1 MRESSDESP
10 QVWQEW
16 ILEAIRKIRLQK
28 QRPSIQRICQAIG
41 SHHKFHEDV
50 VAEKLQQAVEAGA
63 VIKVYNKGLHSY
75 KSPSTMGLRKSLSV
89 DKSSDLSRL
98 VTKAVRVLGEC
109 DGSAVKSIENF
120 VQRANNLV
128 VDDNSDFKQIVKRA
142 LKIAVSKKMLTSDGK
157 LFKLGPNAVQ
167 VENRVNAVCSECLG
181 TDLKNPQN
189 LAEALSTCCGCRN
202 NFLHSSCANA
212 VAKSKVPLHL
222 GHFVDLGNKWYCKEC
237 KKCSVCRIIDKEP
250 CLIDCSECHKIFHL
264 SCTTSII
271 DKRCK
276 SLWNSNSTAT
286 PSNSNNNNNNIN
298 NNNNQNQKYNNI
310 ILIKNEQIVSNSSSI
325 KQAAK
330 HAKQTSNNNIIGN
343 NNINSSNNSCNKLT
357 VTHQNPSSQEM
368 ALGQHQQQPHNQQQ
382 YLGVSDRMSK
392 EKQKFFRFS
401 VFNSERKAK
410 VASSSSK
417 SKNSI
422 SNTNS
427 NLLNSSSQGSS
438 REIKVKNRKEKAMR
452 SKANTSNTQNK
463 QHNSSED
470 ESTCC
475 SSEGESDA
483 SSSDSD
489 STSSDSS
496 SSSSGSKSSST
507 ANSSYSSEHENNSK
521 KMDAL
526 NRAESIINNKNVF
539 AYINSREL
547 SQSSSQGR
555 SNCWT
560 SLPLFKDNQSSSQ
573 SDSLFKKQRSTL
585 QKSFGA
591 GTKNE
596 NEVWG
601 FAAEAKKS
609 VNIFTNSDSERG
621 SQRPNNMSEIESDC
635 EMSLLSLRSAS
646 TLSKNHRRNAG
657 DAGSSLSKAAHEYQF
672 MKRRTTTLCKN
683 NTIMSSEDDTKE
695 LSPSKMVKKAVNYK
709 KFDNNALN
717 NQKLI
722 MDHNSNGEDHQHQQ
736 LVKVP
741 LNQVDSDF
749 TSSKQ
754 SQPPY
759 ISTINQSDMEKPALP
774 PGVSQKDAD
783 LYKEIREKAAKSVTE
798 TKMNLTVPSTQV
810 LSPMSSAMAEQERC
824 PAAIEFGKF
833 EIETWYSSPFPQ
845 EYARLPKLFL
855 CEFCLKY
862 TKSKAVLERHLNKC
876 SWRNPPGT
884 EIYRCGEISVFE
896 VDGNANKIYCQNL
909 CLLAKLFLDHK
920 TLYYDVEPFLFYV
933 MAKSDRKGY
942 HLVGYFSK
950 EKHCQ
955 QKYNV
960 SCIMTMP
967 QYQRQGFGRFLI
979 DFSYLLSRTEGQP
992 GTPEKPLSDLG
1003 RVSYHAYW
1011 KSVVME
1017 YLHENRS
1024 TPLSIST
1031 ISKVTGL
1038 QHQDIA
1044 QAFYLLN
1051 FLKYRQ
1057 NGESN
1062 LSIMMCVDWSKVD
1075 VYAERVQN
1083 SKFRIKIDSECLR
1096 WTPLLIYTVPVL
1108 LKNESDTDSQLN
1120 ESAAK
1125 AKDESPKPS
1134 TSQPKASPMDSVT
1147 TTPLLST
1154 GRRRSR
1160 PSRFSEN
1167 IFEDVRSPPSS
1178 SEVFLM
1184 LEPKSKRKRKQ
1195 SKQSADV
1202 DEISTPVLDDPVLKR
1217 RKLSRHMKSPSKDE
1231 TSSHETS
1238 ELQNPSKSPKK
1249 PMVVDNSS
1257 VESDSISEDIPAKSS
1272 KRKKQMTLPEMFKP
1286 RETEVSKPSTSQ
1298 QTTDES
1304 ATAESKKETVLEKQ
1318 PISKKSEK
1326 KSSVETKESKKQ
1338 SPRKASTED
1347 KIKSPK
1353 SVKNKDKFQFKT
1365 KHKTLQLSE
1374 TSSSED
1380 DSMEADDEMEDEKK
1394 IATPAPPPK
1403 PVTPKLEEIPP
1414 TPKSKFDKRRTKV
1427 NLPLVS
1433 PKIKE
1438 PDTQIINPPPL
1449 ISPSKDLPIKK
1460 KPGRPP
1466 VEHNKVNI
1474 ERRLSKDEQTRKQN
1488 AIVRCAVKIEKLVM
1502 PLDLDDDFKRR
1513 LSKSND
1519 SGNIS
1524 DKVEKNIVKDNPVKE
1539 PESKSL
1545 PSSSQSTP
1553 SKIETTPTK
1562 EIKNA
1567 NYQEAKLLSKK
1578 HFLLESANS
1587 GGKHHSKSYSSSAS
1601 STASLSPTKS
1611 ATDKKTDNKADEIEK
1626 MNEKVA
1632 EKIKELDEKPAEAL
1646 KPELPKVPQVP
1657 ESNEKTSPAG
1667 PMKKSFKRNLSL
1679 TEPKINEPKVDSK
1692 ISVITDRKSF
1702 ESTLLPEVPLPIT
1715 TPEPEPMLSKT
1726 PEKKLITDEQ
1736 QSKVQTLKEK
1746 PENAK
1751 LESLEQ
1757 KPKEF
1762 VKIDPKTPE
1771 KVEIAVMQEKTASAQ
1786 APVAGAPLALM
1797 PNSNSTNANIAPSKV
1812 DKSQTQATAAKHNIP
1827 MTNYPPSMNQL
1838 ANYHSSHAQAYWSM
1852 DPFYPSYNFSH
1863 LDAATQKSPNKLHMD
1878 FAAYNQTLYQSAA
1891 AFQQQQYQ
1899 QQEYQQMQ
1907 HQQTYQQHHMQQQN
1921 YSNNSIGNTTG
1932 VVNNVPNTAGATAAQ
1947 YDQNSCAKNNIQQS
1961 NNYNQKSNVM
1971 SKQQQQQQH
1980 NGNKPEKIQENSCM
1994 INNKNNVNQNANLH
2008 MNMQQSQHQQQQQ
2021 TQMHQQAQHQQQMA
2035 KNNNMTNSI
2044 MATSLNNKGYNEDM
2058 QQQHQQHL
2066 ENSMMSHQQTPPS
2079 SSSDIQSMGVY
2090 TPDSTTNSV
2099 HSLHHYGPCDLD
2111 VNQLELESPASIA
2124 SDMASQ
2130 NSVESI
2136 RPPSVLPQQINQYSD
2151 CSMQQQPLSHMNI
2164 PPTHVTHV
2172 PTSSPQH
2179 QIVNNSNQVANQTM
2193 HQQQQQQQQQQQA
2206 ATSNS
2211 RKMNQMN
2218 RAGNNGN
2225 GGAARSST
2233 PKMPSRNT
2241 ATPGL
2246 QNHQQQNQ
2254 LQQNQQQQAAR
2265 HHRATPP
2272 IHVNQPM
2279 VSPIQQHQQNHLNTH
2294 LNQQQIQHLHLQQ
2307 MQQNAYHAQGMHHQ
2321 SNYLPS
2327 SMSGNG
2333 GINQSN
2339 VSGANVQS
2347 GYAQAQS
2354 PNAPYG
2360 GGQSTTPMTTVIQQ
2374 RNMTNS
2380 HSNLSVQNSLPS
2392 PHQRLGPS
2400 PSSCAVS
2407 SSNNFYVQGGHTSH
2421 TPGPIPTPTPSATP
2435 TPGMDQAI
2443 CQQNS
2448 VGQHHV
2454 GHPSS
2459 LSKLQQLAS
2468 LDIPNQ
2474 VCNTPPSVVL
2484 TPPPHSHM
2492 TPSPSPH
2499 LHNQNRSISTPP
2511 QSSLQP
2517 QMTAALQYKF
2527 YGGNAPSIG
2536 QNTGRNARTPAP
2548 PSVQHMAPAPSA
2560 SRVSPNVTI
2569 GNMINMPYSYRM
2581 SGQQT
2586 GYITSPGFI
2595 NANSSAQIPV
2605 MNMQS
2610 QYQDPSALQRAQQN
2624 SMYSAYPIYPATTMR
2639 R

>member
-286 PSNSNNNNNNIN
+286 PSNSNNNNNIN

-401 VFNSERKAK
+401 VFNSERKTK

-463 QHNSSED
+463 QQNSSED

-646 TLSKNHRRNAG
+646 TLSKNHRRKG

-683 NTIMSSEDDTKE
+683 NTIMSSDDDTKE

-722 MDHNSNGEDHQHQQ
+722 MDHNINGEDHQHQQ

-1125 AKDESPKPS
+1125 
-1134 TSQPKASPMDSVT
+1134 
-1147 TTPLLST
+1147 
-1154 GRRRSR
+1154 
-1160 PSRFSEN
+1160 
-1167 IFEDVRSPPSS
+1167 
-1178 SEVFLM
+1178 
-1184 LEPKSKRKRKQ
+1184 PKSKRKRKQ

-1202 DEISTPVLDDPVLKR
+1202 DDISTPFLDDPVLKR

-1272 KRKKQMTLPEMFKP
+1272 KRASNRLTHATTRSALTSPEPSEEFLIPQCESPTPLSRRSERNIPTRPAEKNNPVEELLSDESLSKTSTKCESPKQKPSLFKKMMQNEHSKKLQTSPKQSSTIPSRAPGRPSTKRKRNLLNKSEKNSGISSDELSTGKKQMTLPEMFKP

-1304 ATAESKKETVLEKQ
+1304 ATADSRKETVLEKQ

-1353 SVKNKDKFQFKT
+1353 K
-1365 KHKTLQLSE
+1365 
-1374 TSSSED
+1374 
-1380 DSMEADDEMEDEKK
+1380 
-1394 IATPAPPPK
+1394 
-1403 PVTPKLEEIPP
+1403 
-1414 TPKSKFDKRRTKV
+1414 
-1427 NLPLVS
+1427 
-1433 PKIKE
+1433 
-1438 PDTQIINPPPL
+1438 
-1449 ISPSKDLPIKK
+1449 
-1460 KPGRPP
+1460 
-1466 VEHNKVNI
+1466 
-1474 ERRLSKDEQTRKQN
+1474 
-1488 AIVRCAVKIEKLVM
+1488 
-1502 PLDLDDDFKRR
+1502 
-1513 LSKSND
+1513 
-1519 SGNIS
+1519 
-1524 DKVEKNIVKDNPVKE
+1524 
-1539 PESKSL
+1539 
-1545 PSSSQSTP
+1545 
-1553 SKIETTPTK
+1553 
-1562 EIKNA
+1562 
-1567 NYQEAKLLSKK
+1567 
-1578 HFLLESANS
+1578 
-1587 GGKHHSKSYSSSAS
+1587 
-1601 STASLSPTKS
+1601 
-1611 ATDKKTDNKADEIEK
+1611 
-1626 MNEKVA
+1626 
-1632 EKIKELDEKPAEAL
+1632 AL

-1679 TEPKINEPKVDSK
+1679 SEPKINEPKVDSK

-1702 ESTLLPEVPLPIT
+1702 ESTLLPEVPLPLT

-1726 PEKKLITDEQ
+1726 PEKVQQNVAIEEKTEVKIPLETSNSTPVINTVDHRTSSELAQSVLMMNENHKNVEAIRPNVIVDTKQTKLDNEAALQKLITDEQ
-1736 QSKVQTLKEK
+1736 QNKVQTIKEK

-1771 KVEIAVMQEKTASAQ
+1771 KVEIAVMQEKSVIKLKTPEKIEEKKIEESASAQ